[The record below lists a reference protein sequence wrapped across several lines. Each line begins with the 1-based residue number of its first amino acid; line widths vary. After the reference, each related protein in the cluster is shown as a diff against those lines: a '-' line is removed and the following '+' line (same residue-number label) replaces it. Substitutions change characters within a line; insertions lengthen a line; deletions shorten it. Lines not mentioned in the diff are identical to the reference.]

1 MAASKNAGRLLAGL
15 SELVEIVEGR
25 AEPAR
30 VFVPDRVDVKA
41 IRQELGLTQKAF
53 ALRYGFSPSAV
64 ADWEQNRRTP
74 EASARVLLKV
84 IANDHEAVDRALAL
98 A

>member
-1 MAASKNAGRLLAGL
+1 MTRSKNADRILAGL
-15 SELVEIVEGR
+15 SELVEIAEGG

-30 VFVPDRVDVKA
+30 IFVPDRVDVKA
-41 IRQELGLTQKAF
+41 IRQDLGLTQKAF
-53 ALRYGFSPSAV
+53 ASRYGFSPSAV

-84 IANDHEAVDRALAL
+84 IATDHQAVDRALAL

>member
-1 MAASKNAGRLLAGL
+1 MNRSKNADRILAGL
-15 SELVEIVEGR
+15 AEVVEIAEGR

-30 VFVPDRVDVKA
+30 VHVPDNIDVKA
-41 IRQELGLTQKAF
+41 VREQLGLTQRAF

-64 ADWEQNRRTP
+64 ADWEQERRRP
-74 EASARVLLKV
+74 EAAARILLKV
-84 IANDHEAVDRALAL
+84 IATEPEAVDRALAT